1 MPRSAATL
9 AASVANGPSSG
20 SAASLR
26 SEPGS
31 PKSRANAS
39 GNTTRSLPS
48 GVSSASRARFA
59 AGSRVDASC
68 TRVTCIPPVWTPVGT
83 RVCLA
88 GRAGKT
94 PGVDFDAVVLA
105 GGRAERLDGADKAAL
120 DVAGA
125 TLLDRALR
133 AVVGARTVVVVG
145 DERPTDVPVLWTR
158 ERPAYGGPVAAA
170 YAGRDVLVDPDL
182 VVVLA
187 VDMPAVSAGTV
198 GRLVDAALGRDG
210 AVLVDGGRR
219 HLAMAVTAAAF
230 DSVRPDPVE
239 GAAMRGLWEA
249 LDLAEVPALEAEAGD
264 VDSWADLAEVLAGL
278 DRVRKIGSVNLH
290 DWIDEL
296 CDVLD
301 IDTEVDEA
309 LVLDLAKVVADNVV
323 RKAAPISTYLL
334 GYAAGL
340 NEANPLE
347 VEKLAARAQL
357 LAEGWDRPRD
367 AKDPVD
373 IDDAVP
379 DDSTVDHTGD
389 RFDDE

>member
-1 MPRSAATL
+1 M
-9 AASVANGPSSG
+9 
-20 SAASLR
+20 
-26 SEPGS
+26 
-31 PKSRANAS
+31 
-39 GNTTRSLPS
+39 
-48 GVSSASRARFA
+48 
-59 AGSRVDASC
+59 
-68 TRVTCIPPVWTPVGT
+68 
-83 RVCLA
+83 
-88 GRAGKT
+88 
-94 PGVDFDAVVLA
+94 DFDAVVLA

-145 DERPTDVPVLWTR
+145 DERPTDVPVVWTR
-158 ERPAYGGPVAAA
+158 ERPAYGGPVAAT
-170 YAGRDVLVDPDL
+170 YAGLDALRRGTPVHLAGPRGRRSGQTHGTTPL
-182 VVVLA
+182 VVVVA
-187 VDMPAVSAGTV
+187 VDMPAVTAETV
-198 GRLVDAALGRDG
+198 ERLVAAAEGRDG

-219 HLAMAVTAAAF
+219 HLAMAVTAAAL
-230 DSVRPDPVE
+230 DAVRPDPVE

-249 LDLAEVPALEAEAGD
+249 LDLADVPALEAEAGD
-264 VDSWADLAEVLAGL
+264 VDSWADLAEVAEVLAGL
-278 DRVRKIGSVNLH
+278 DRVRKIGTVNLH

-340 NEANPLE
+340 NEANPVE
-347 VEKLAARAQL
+347 VEKLAAKAQL

>member
-1 MPRSAATL
+1 M
-9 AASVANGPSSG
+9 
-20 SAASLR
+20 
-26 SEPGS
+26 
-31 PKSRANAS
+31 
-39 GNTTRSLPS
+39 
-48 GVSSASRARFA
+48 
-59 AGSRVDASC
+59 
-68 TRVTCIPPVWTPVGT
+68 
-83 RVCLA
+83 
-88 GRAGKT
+88 
-94 PGVDFDAVVLA
+94 DFDAVVLA

-133 AVVGARTVVVVG
+133 AVAGARTVVVVG
-145 DERPTDVPVLWTR
+145 DERPTDVPVVWTR
-158 ERPAYGGPVAAA
+158 ELPAYGGPVAAA
-170 YAGRDVLVDPDL
+170 YAGRDALRRGTPVQFRGPEAPETPEPHGTTPLI
-182 VVVLA
+182 VVLA
-187 VDMPAVSAGTV
+187 VDMPAVSAATV
-198 GRLVDAALGRDG
+198 GRLVGAVQGHDG
-210 AVLVDGGRR
+210 AVLVDGGRP
-219 HLAMAVTAAAF
+219 HLAMAVTAAAL
-230 DSVRPDPVE
+230 DAVRPDPVE

-249 LDLAEVPALEAEAGD
+249 LDLADVPALEAEAGD

-389 RFDDE
+389 RFDD

>member
-1 MPRSAATL
+1 MH
-9 AASVANGPSSG
+9 G
-20 SAASLR
+20 
-26 SEPGS
+26 
-31 PKSRANAS
+31 
-39 GNTTRSLPS
+39 TTPL
-48 GVSSASRARFA
+48 
-59 AGSRVDASC
+59 
-68 TRVTCIPPVWTPVGT
+68 
-83 RVCLA
+83 
-88 GRAGKT
+88 
-94 PGVDFDAVVLA
+94 
-105 GGRAERLDGADKAAL
+105 
-120 DVAGA
+120 
-125 TLLDRALR
+125 
-133 AVVGARTVVVVG
+133 VVVV
-145 DERPTDVPVLWTR
+145 
-158 ERPAYGGPVAAA
+158 
-170 YAGRDVLVDPDL
+170 
-182 VVVLA
+182 A
-187 VDMPAVSAGTV
+187 VDMPAVTAETV
-198 GRLVDAALGRDG
+198 GRLVAAAEGREG
-210 AVLVDGGRR
+210 AVLVDGGRP
-219 HLAMAVTAAAF
+219 HLAMAVTASALDA
-230 DSVRPDPVE
+230 VRPDPVE

-249 LDLAEVPALEAEAGD
+249 LDLADVPALEAESGD
-264 VDSWADLAEVLAGL
+264 VDSWADLAEVAEVLAGL

-340 NEANPLE
+340 NEANPVE
-347 VEKLAARAQL
+347 VEKLAAKAQL